1 MAIEYVRTEQPFDL
15 NRAMRHVDYDSK
27 LFREMADLFQQRY
40 RILLDSARKAILA
53 RDVKAID
60 FTAHVIQGT
69 VANFAA
75 YRAQELARNLERNVT
90 ENNMENLDG
99 SYAELEE
106 EVEKL
111 ADALTRCLNEGWYES
126 SDCRG

>member
-1 MAIEYVRTEQPFDL
+1 MTTQYVRTEEPFDL

-75 YRAQELARNLERNVT
+75 YRAQELARNLERNVN
-90 ENNMENLDG
+90 ENNMEELDG

-106 EVEKL
+106 EVVKL
-111 ADALTRCLNEGWYES
+111 ADALSRCLNEGWYES

>member
-1 MAIEYVRTEQPFDL
+1 MTQNLKKEEPFDL
-15 NRAMRHVDYDSK
+15 NKAMRHVDYDSK
-27 LFREMADLFQQRY
+27 LFKEMAGLFQQRY
-40 RILLDSARKAILA
+40 RMLLDSARKAILA

-75 YRAQELARNLERNVT
+75 YRAQELARNLERNVS

>member
-1 MAIEYVRTEQPFDL
+1 
-15 NRAMRHVDYDSK
+15 
-27 LFREMADLFQQRY
+27 
-40 RILLDSARKAILA
+40 LDTARKAILA

-60 FTAHVIQGT
+60 FSAHVIHGT

-75 YRAQELARNLERNVT
+75 YRAQELAKQLEVT
-90 ENNMENLDG
+90 VNENRMESLDG
-99 SYAELEE
+99 SYAELEQ

-111 ADALTRCLNEGWYES
+111 ADAISRCLKEGRYEN

>member
-1 MAIEYVRTEQPFDL
+1 MTQIGMEQPFDL
-15 NRAMRHVDYDSK
+15 NKAMRHVDYDSK

-53 RDVKAID
+53 KDVKAID

-75 YRAQELARNLERNVT
+75 YRAQELAQNLERSVT
-90 ENNMENLDG
+90 ENRMENLDG

-111 ADALTRCLNEGWYES
+111 ADALSRCLNEGWYES

>member
-1 MAIEYVRTEQPFDL
+1 METEYVRTEEPFDL